1 MTSYTQMNT
10 ITTNKPL
17 VYSFLVEKKNP
28 NPYEKFGDGAE
39 KRKRKDKIS
48 FVKMW
53 IKSGVFM

>member
-1 MTSYTQMNT
+1 MNT